1 MGNKEG
7 TLRPLKHARLNR
19 IVGPDLKGGL
29 NMQRNS
35 ISRASMIAAPVMIVC
50 GLLASGAPARA
61 QSEDDGSCS
70 NQTLLGD
77 YGFSVEGV
85 ILPAPGVTIPIR
97 GVTMTHFD
105 GNGKLT
111 QLDSIILSGA
121 PISDWTPVTGTYH
134 VNPNCT
140 GTILLLS
147 STGDVVNLR
156 IVVVKRGKEIHAV
169 VWPPFGGPNRT
180 VTSVGIKVE

>member
-1 MGNKEG
+1 
-7 TLRPLKHARLNR
+7 
-19 IVGPDLKGGL
+19 
-29 NMQRNS
+29 MQRIS
-35 ISRASMIAAPVMIVC
+35 ISRISMVAIPVMIVC

-61 QSEDDGSCS
+61 QSDDDGPCS
-70 NQTLLGD
+70 NQTLWGD
-77 YGFSVEGV
+77 YGFAVEGM

-111 QLDSIILSGA
+111 QFDSIILNGT

-134 VNPNCT
+134 VNANCT
-140 GTILLLS
+140 GTMLLLS

-156 IVVVKRGKEIHAV
+156 IVVVKRGKEIHTV